1 MGKESGNLLKFRL
14 KKPIFRHLTLRTE
27 GQVNEMVQLTALTQE
42 VLTAILKSID
52 EGIHVVNTEG
62 RTIFYNEVAAKHDG
76 MDVKE
81 VQGKHLI
88 DAFPSLTEES
98 STLLKVINSGKPIYN
113 QTQVY
118 LNVHGTRIDTINT
131 TLPIF
136 LGEEIIGAVEI
147 AKDYSR
153 MKLLAERLL
162 DLQKGI
168 NKSRKKK
175 DLKQVNYTL
184 NDLMTVNPEFTS
196 IIDEARKLAKSD
208 SPILVYGESG
218 TGKELFVQGI
228 HHESLRS
235 GGAFIAQNC
244 AAIPETLLESI
255 LFGTAKGS
263 YTGAVDR
270 KGLFELAD
278 GGTLFLDELHT
289 MPIELQ
295 AKLLRVLEDG
305 SVRRVGGSHNSSVDV
320 RVIAAMNVH
329 PTLALQEK
337 KLRSDLYYRL
347 NVFTFSLLPLRNR
360 TEDILYLTDYFI
372 QEFNKKLK
380 KSIQGVEKKLECF
393 FIEYQWPGNVR
404 ELKHTVEYM
413 MNVCEEKWLS
423 YEDLPIMLRQQ
434 HAPNKGKST
443 PLRGLSLRK
452 NLESVEKKLIMNALD
467 QSAGNINQAAKLLE
481 IPRQTLQYK
490 MKKMME

>member
-1 MGKESGNLLKFRL
+1 
-14 KKPIFRHLTLRTE
+14 
-27 GQVNEMVQLTALTQE
+27 MVQLKKLTQE
-42 VLTAILKSID
+42 VLTAILKGID

-62 RTIFYNEVAAKHDG
+62 KTIFYNEVAAKHDG
-76 MDVKE
+76 MDVLE

-88 DAFPSLTEES
+88 DAFPSLTEMS
-98 STLLKVINSGKPIYN
+98 STLLKVINTKKPIYN

-118 LNVHGTRIDTINT
+118 MNVHGTRIDTINT

-136 LGEEIIGAVEI
+136 LGKEMIGAVEI

-162 DLQKGI
+162 DLQKGLH
-168 NKSRKKK
+168 NSRKKK
-175 DLKQVNYTL
+175 ILKQVTYTL
-184 NDLMTVNPEFTS
+184 KDLLTVNSLFMSMKE
-196 IIDEARKLAKSD
+196 EARKLAKSD

-228 HHESLRS
+228 HHESLCSS
-235 GGAFIAQNC
+235 GPFIAQNC
-244 AAIPETLLESI
+244 AAIPETLLESL

-305 SVRRVGGSHNSSVDV
+305 MVRRVGGTQNTSVNV
-320 RVIAAMNVH
+320 RVIASMNLH
-329 PTLALQEK
+329 PSKALQDE

-347 NVFTFSLLPLRNR
+347 NVFTFSLIPLRER
-360 TEDILYLTDYFI
+360 KEDILFLADYFMKEYN
-372 QEFNKKLK
+372 QKLHKKVK
-380 KSIQGVEKKLECF
+380 GFADTLELF
-393 FIEYQWPGNVR
+393 FMNYHWPGNVR
-404 ELKHTVEYM
+404 ELKHTIEYM
-413 MNVCEEKWLS
+413 MNVCESELLRD
-423 YEDLPIMLRQQ
+423 EDLPIMLRHLGRSPAQRENCPSESM
-434 HAPNKGKST
+434 A
-443 PLRGLSLRK
+443 LRK
-452 NLESVEKKLIMNALD
+452 NIDDLEKKLIMNALD
-467 QSAGNINQAAKLLE
+467 KSEGNINQAAKLLE

-490 MKKMME
+490 MKKLKD

>member
-1 MGKESGNLLKFRL
+1 MLFSGG
-14 KKPIFRHLTLRTE
+14 E
-27 GQVNEMVQLTALTQE
+27 GMVQLTALTQE
-42 VLTAILKSID
+42 VLSAILKTID

-62 RTIFYNEVAAKHDG
+62 KTIFYNEVAARHDG

-88 DAFPSLTEES
+88 DAFPSLTENS
-98 STLLKVINSGKPIYN
+98 STLLRVIKTGKPIYN

-118 LNVHGTRIDTINT
+118 VNMHGTRIDTINT

-136 LGEEIIGAVEI
+136 VDKEIIGAVEI

-153 MKLLAERLL
+153 IKQLAESLL
-162 DLQKGI
+162 DLQKNV
-168 NKSRKKK
+168 NKNSKKK
-175 DLKQVNYTL
+175 TLKNVKYTLDDLK
-184 NDLMTVNPEFTS
+184 TVNPTFQS
-196 IIDEARKLAKSD
+196 MKDEARKLAKSD

-228 HHESLRS
+228 HHASLR
-235 GGAFIAQNC
+235 GDGPFIAQNC

-263 YTGAVDR
+263 YTGAVER

-305 SVRRVGGSHNSSVDV
+305 MIRRVGSAQNIAVEV

-329 PTLALQEK
+329 PNTALQNQ

-347 NVFTFSLLPLRNR
+347 NVFTFSLLPIKERK
-360 TEDILYLTDYFI
+360 EDILFLTHYFI
-372 QEFNKKLK
+372 TFFNQKLHK
-380 KSIQGVEKKLECF
+380 RIKGVEKNLESF
-393 FIEYQWPGNVR
+393 FMSHPWPGNVR
-404 ELKHTVEYM
+404 ELKHCIEYM
-413 MNVCEEKWLS
+413 MNVCEGEFLRMD
-423 YEDLPIMLRQQ
+423 DLPIMIKQQ
-434 HAPNKGKST
+434 AELSEKVDKD
-443 PLRGLSLRK
+443 LSLRK
-452 NLESVEKKLIMNALD
+452 NMEVLEKQLIDTALNLTD
-467 QSAGNINQAAKLLE
+467 GNINQAAKLLE

-490 MKKMME
+490 IKKIKD

>member
-1 MGKESGNLLKFRL
+1 
-14 KKPIFRHLTLRTE
+14 
-27 GQVNEMVQLTALTQE
+27 MVKLTALTQE

-62 RTIFYNEVAAKHDG
+62 KTIFYNEVAAKHDG
-76 MDVKE
+76 MDVRE
-81 VQGKHLI
+81 VQGKYVL
-88 DAFPSLTEES
+88 DAFPSLTEDS
-98 STLLKVINSGKPIYN
+98 STLLKVMKTGKPIYN

-118 LNVHGTRIDTINT
+118 VNMHGVRIDTINT

-136 LGEEIIGAVEI
+136 LDKEIIGAVEI

-153 MKLLAERLL
+153 MKMLSESLL
-162 DLQKGI
+162 DLQRGLKKN
-168 NKSRKKK
+168 NKTKTLRNVK
-175 DLKQVNYTL
+175 YTL
-184 NDLMTVNPEFTS
+184 NDLITVNPSFIS
-196 IIDEARKLAKSD
+196 LKDEARKLAKSD

-228 HHESLRS
+228 HHESHRTD
-235 GGAFIAQNC
+235 GPFIAQNC

-263 YTGAVDR
+263 YTGAVER

-278 GGTLFLDELHT
+278 GGTLFLDELHA

-305 SVRRVGGSHNSSVDV
+305 MVRRVGSAQNISVNV

-329 PTLALQEK
+329 PGIALQEQ

-347 NVFTFSLLPLRNR
+347 NVFTFSLLPIRER
-360 TEDILYLTDYFI
+360 KDDILFLTDYFI
-372 QEFNKKLK
+372 RHFNINLQKNVKGL
-380 KSIQGVEKKLECF
+380 GKKLEIF
-393 FIEYQWPGNVR
+393 FMNYQWPGNVR
-404 ELKHTVEYM
+404 ELKHTIEYM
-413 MNVCEEKWLS
+413 MNICEEDRLQPN
-423 YEDLPIMLRQQ
+423 DLPIMMKQQ
-434 HAPNKGKST
+434 VPKIDEDIGN
-443 PLRGLSLRK
+443 LSLRK
-452 NLESVEKKLIMNALD
+452 NLDEFEKRLIEKALD
-467 QSAGNINQAAKLLE
+467 LAKGNINQAAKILE

-490 MKKMME
+490 IKKMSN

>member
-1 MGKESGNLLKFRL
+1 
-14 KKPIFRHLTLRTE
+14 
-27 GQVNEMVQLTALTQE
+27 MVQLTALTQE
-42 VLTAILKSID
+42 VLSAILKSID
-52 EGIHVVNTEG
+52 EGIHVVNTDG
-62 RTIFYNEVAAKHDG
+62 KTIFYNEVAAKHDG

-81 VQGKHLI
+81 VQGKYLI
-88 DAFPSLTEES
+88 DAFPSLTKES
-98 STLLKVINSGKPIYN
+98 STLLKVIKTGKPIFN

-118 LNVHGTRIDTINT
+118 LNIHGTRIDTINT
-131 TLPIF
+131 TLPIL

-153 MKLLAERLL
+153 MKLLAESLL
-162 DLQKGI
+162 DLQKGL
-168 NKSRKKK
+168 NKGSRKKV
-175 DLKQVNYTL
+175 LKQVNYTFG
-184 NDLMTVNPEFTS
+184 DLVSVNPAFIS
-196 IIDEARKLAKSD
+196 MKDEARKLAKSD

-228 HHESLRS
+228 HHESHRS
-235 GGAFIAQNC
+235 SGAFIAQNC

-305 SVRRVGGSHNSSVDV
+305 MVRKVGGSQNISVDV

-329 PTLALQEK
+329 PSIALQNQV
-337 KLRSDLYYRL
+337 LRSDLFYRL
-347 NVFTFSLLPLRNR
+347 NVFTFSLLPLRDR
-360 TEDILYLTDYFI
+360 KDDILFLTDYFI
-372 QEFNKKLK
+372 KEFNRKLAK
-380 KSIQGVEKKLECF
+380 DIHGMEKKLELF
-393 FIEYQWPGNVR
+393 FTGYHWPGNVR
-404 ELKHTVEYM
+404 ELKHTIEYM
-413 MNVCEEKWLS
+413 MNVCEDKFLKF
-423 YEDLPIMLRQQ
+423 EDLPHMLK
-434 HAPNKGKST
+434 HHPDPPKSKSV
-443 PLRGLSLRK
+443 PAESLSLRK
-452 NLESVEKKLIMNALD
+452 NIEALEKSLIRNALD
-467 QSAGNINQAAKLLE
+467 LCDGNVNQAAKLLE

-490 MKKMME
+490 MKKMTP

>member
-1 MGKESGNLLKFRL
+1 MA
-14 KKPIFRHLTLRTE
+14 
-27 GQVNEMVQLTALTQE
+27 QLTALTQE
-42 VLTAILKSID
+42 VLSAILKSID

-62 RTIFYNEVAAKHDG
+62 KTIFYNEVAARHDG
-76 MDVKE
+76 MDIKE
-81 VQGKHLI
+81 VQGKHLF
-88 DAFPSLTEES
+88 DVFPSLTENS
-98 STLLKVINSGKPIYN
+98 STLLKVIKSGKPIYN

-118 LNVHGTRIDTINT
+118 VNIHGARIDTINT

-136 LGEEIIGAVEI
+136 VDNEIIGAVEI

-153 MKLLAERLL
+153 MKQLAESLL
-162 DLQKGI
+162 DLQKNV
-168 NKSRKKK
+168 NKNNKKK
-175 DLKQVNYTL
+175 TAQNVKYTLDDLK
-184 NDLMTVNPEFTS
+184 TVNHTFQS
-196 IIDEARKLAKSD
+196 LKDEARKLAKTH

-228 HHESLRS
+228 HHASLR
-235 GGAFIAQNC
+235 GEGPFIAQNC

-263 YTGAVDR
+263 YTGAVER

-305 SVRRVGGSHNSSVDV
+305 MIRRVGSAQNSSVDV

-329 PTLALQEK
+329 PNVALQNQ

-347 NVFTFSLLPLRNR
+347 NVFTFSLLPLRER
-360 TEDILYLTDYFI
+360 KGDILFLAEYFI
-372 QEFNKKLK
+372 QFFNKKLHK
-380 KSIQGVEKKLECF
+380 DIKGLDHDLKRF
-393 FIEYQWPGNVR
+393 FMSHAWPGNVR
-404 ELKHTVEYM
+404 ELKHTIEYM
-413 MNVCEEKWLS
+413 MNVGEGVFLQM
-423 YEDLPIMLRQQ
+423 EDLPIMMKQQ
-434 HAPNKGKST
+434 AVPIEKANNE
-443 PLRGLSLRK
+443 LSLRK
-452 NLESVEKKLIMNALD
+452 NVEELERQLIDTALHL
-467 QSAGNINQAAKLLE
+467 SEGNINQAAKLLE

-490 MKKMME
+490 IKKIRE

>member
-1 MGKESGNLLKFRL
+1 MGGEL
-14 KKPIFRHLTLRTE
+14 
-27 GQVNEMVQLTALTQE
+27 MVQLTALTEE
-42 VLTAILKSID
+42 VLSAILKTID

-62 RTIFYNEVAAKHDG
+62 KTIFYNEVAARHDG

-81 VQGKHLI
+81 VQGKHLL
-88 DAFPSLTEES
+88 DAFPSLTGNS
-98 STLLKVINSGKPIYN
+98 STLLRVIKTGKPIYN

-118 LNVHGTRIDTINT
+118 VNMHGKQIDTINT
-131 TLPIF
+131 TLPI
-136 LGEEIIGAVEI
+136 LVDKEIIGAVEI

-153 MKLLAERLL
+153 MKQLAESLL
-162 DLQKGI
+162 DLQRNV
-168 NKSRKKK
+168 NKTSKKNTSK
-175 DLKQVNYTL
+175 NVKYTLDDLKS
-184 NDLMTVNPEFTS
+184 VNPAFLSTK
-196 IIDEARKLAKSD
+196 DEADRLAKSD

-228 HHESLRS
+228 HHASHRNNS
-235 GGAFIAQNC
+235 PFIAQNC

-263 YTGAVDR
+263 YTGAVER

-305 SVRRVGGSHNSSVDV
+305 MVRRVGSSQNISVDV

-329 PTLALQEK
+329 PNMALQSQ

-347 NVFTFSLLPLRNR
+347 NVFTFSLLPLRER
-360 TEDILYLTDYFI
+360 KEDIKLLTQYFI
-372 QEFNKKLK
+372 EFFNKTLQKRI
-380 KSIQGVEKKLECF
+380 SGVEQKVEGF
-393 FIEYQWPGNVR
+393 FMNHPWPGNVR
-404 ELKHTVEYM
+404 ELKHTIEYM
-413 MNVCEEKWLS
+413 MNVCDDEILRIK
-423 YEDLPIMLRQQ
+423 DLPIMMKQL
-434 HAPNKGKST
+434 AAGNENSENN
-443 PLRGLSLRK
+443 LSLRK
-452 NLESVEKKLIMNALD
+452 NVEELEKQLIDTAIEL
-467 QSAGNINQAAKLLE
+467 SAGNIKQAAELLE

-490 MKKMME
+490 IKKIKE